1 MVHYPPAGKTRMAF
15 PQLSLGPSAFLG
27 GPDQWQWLSTG
38 DKFIGRR
45 GEDGPMVLQDQ
56 YVKSW
61 WGQWLKIVYINML
74 NAKGEWVRGYFTI
87 NVV

>member
-1 MVHYPPAGKTRMAF
+1 MVHYPPAGKTRMDF
-15 PQLSLGPSAFLG
+15 PQISLGPSAFLG

-56 YVKSW
+56 YVKVK
-61 WGQWLKIVYINML
+61 QPHQLINNMIIQVPSG
-74 NAKGEWVRGYFTI
+74 ND
-87 NVV
+87 